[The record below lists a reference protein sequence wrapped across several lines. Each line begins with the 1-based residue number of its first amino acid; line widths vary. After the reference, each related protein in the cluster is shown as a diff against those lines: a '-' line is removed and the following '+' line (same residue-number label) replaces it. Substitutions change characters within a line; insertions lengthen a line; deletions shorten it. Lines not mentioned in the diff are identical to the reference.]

1 MLEHM
6 PLQLREQSLKP
17 QQELSALS
25 HSLLMTHFTIH
36 HHTGDQDTQAYM
48 IHHITDTHTP
58 HHTDTIHHT
67 QDTTTGEIKYTSTF
81 EVIDDLFCSNRFDV

>member
-1 MLEHM
+1 
-6 PLQLREQSLKP
+6 
-17 QQELSALS
+17 
-25 HSLLMTHFTIH
+25 
-36 HHTGDQDTQAYM
+36 M

-67 QDTTTGEIKYTSTF
+67 QDTTTGEIKDASTF